1 MAKIIKN
8 CKVRM
13 DFEIEEI
20 PSENG
25 KTTRKVIF
33 KPNEKRYEL
42 REYDGKQGYF
52 DKIDNIFIP
61 HDLLLES
68 LNSKENM
75 PIYAPPS
82 RIENLIE
89 YFEERYSKLD
99 KYYTQTIRTTD
110 NQEFLKSNIGSTKEF
125 VFMSID
131 IVNST
136 DRSKKM
142 GIETNTKTNLMFLNE
157 INRILIRFDGHV
169 MKYLGDGLIAYFT
182 TPNIVGKVDNSL
194 DCSSAIKY
202 FTENYINKFL
212 IEKDIPPI
220 DFRIGINVG
229 EGYIVEAG
237 SQEDIYGHAL
247 DITNKIQK
255 NAGKNEI
262 WISSDASYLAHT
274 EWRERLK
281 KVALS
286 EIHELNGMT
295 IYQLN
300 F

>member
-202 FTENYINKFL
+202 FTENYINRFL
-212 IEKDIPPI
+212 IEIGFSSQLTVSEAVYDRI
-220 DFRIGINVG
+220 DRHTLLTERALVRFVRSIFRHVIGMECGSDLESVHLIHGTEDRAGAADVG
-229 EGYIVEAG
+229 AVILDAG
-237 SQEDIYGHAL
+237 CDR
-247 DITNKIQK
+247 
-255 NAGKNEI
+255 
-262 WISSDASYLAHT
+262 T
-274 EWRERLK
+274 E
-281 KVALS
+281 
-286 EIHELNGMT
+286 
-295 IYQLN
+295 
-300 F
+300 